1 MSKCLSAQHRVTL
14 RRCAVGTVNTCFGLP
29 VITKHVCSPGPLES
43 SRVPRMTY
51 RSSEQPQRKPC
62 ESPSTHTHTHIL
74 HIHHT
79 HNYRRAH
86 IHIRHTHTLTHT
98 HTHTR
103 SPSQHL
109 HEVIPQKLWGCPVF
123 PCVSVPTRHGVFLHI
138 VGVFFT
144 HCGSVYLPT
153 KKTKSLSFPT
163 HEFAY
168 KYIYT
173 DVDKIVGTLPL
184 KKEKPTMV
192 TEIT

>member
-86 IHIRHTHTLTHT
+86 IHIRHTHAHIHAHTHTHTQTHTTCTHTHTSHTHT
-98 HTHTR
+98 HTHSHT
-103 SPSQHL
+103 HT
-109 HEVIPQKLWGCPVF
+109 F
-123 PCVSVPTRHGVFLHI
+123 PITA
-138 VGVFFT
+138 FT
-144 HCGSVYLPT
+144 
-153 KKTKSLSFPT
+153 
-163 HEFAY
+163 
-168 KYIYT
+168 
-173 DVDKIVGTLPL
+173 
-184 KKEKPTMV
+184 
-192 TEIT
+192 